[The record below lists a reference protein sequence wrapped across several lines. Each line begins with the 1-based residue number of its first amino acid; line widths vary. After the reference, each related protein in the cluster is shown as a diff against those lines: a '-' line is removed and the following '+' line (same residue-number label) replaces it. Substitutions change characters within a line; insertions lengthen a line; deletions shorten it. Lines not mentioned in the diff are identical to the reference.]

1 MGIYSKE
8 ENKLNEKQARL
19 RALENQIKRLQRR
32 IYNLDQRSNR
42 IGWIRVAIFFAGAL
56 LSILA
61 YFLVGWW
68 LFLIGVVITLTIF
81 SVVVYFHGRIDRS
94 ITRHKIWM
102 QIKATQVARIKLD
115 WDGIPAV
122 HSPEPRAD
130 HPFEID
136 LDITGRRSL
145 HQLVNTA
152 TSMEGRQRLRD
163 WFLDT
168 LPDLQAIR
176 KRQALIQELAP
187 LTIFRDKLLMKS
199 MLATKNAAE
208 SWEGKK
214 LLNWLN
220 EHTTSRPLLP
230 LLFMSLF
237 LSVLTICLLLLNL
250 LALMPQYWI
259 ISLLLT
265 ILFLFV
271 TKDQRGDL
279 FEDAYQLRDAFAQL
293 SLVFEY
299 LETYHYGKNSNLRS
313 LCEPFFLDRER
324 RPSMLLK
331 KIARVAWAA
340 TLRKNLLLWVS
351 INVLVPWDFYFA
363 YRFNQYKSQ
372 VAVDLPTWL
381 DVWCELEALNSLAS
395 FAYLNPGYMLPE
407 VTSCAD
413 QDSDNIA
420 MRARGLG
427 HPLIPEEHK
436 VVNDFAINELG
447 EIDIITG
454 SNMSGKSTF
463 LRTLG
468 INLCLAYAGGPVNA
482 STFKISLF
490 RLFTCIKI
498 SDSVTEGYSYF
509 YAEVRRLKALL
520 NELESSDSRMPLF
533 FLIDEIFKGTN
544 NRERRIG
551 SESYISA
558 LAGRNCLGVISTHDL
573 ELVKLADKLPE
584 IRNYHFKEDVIDGE
598 MVFDYVLRPGPSPT
612 TNALKIMQ
620 MEGLPVDMRIA
631 ESE

>member
-1 MGIYSKE
+1 MGIYSQE

-68 LFLIGVVITLTIF
+68 LFLIGVVITLSIF
-81 SVVVYFHGRIDRS
+81 SVVAYFHGRIDRS

-115 WDGIPAV
+115 WGGIPPV

-152 TSMEGRQRLRD
+152 TSRQGRQRLRN

-168 LPDLQAIR
+168 LPDLQALR

-199 MLATKNAAE
+199 MLATKNVAE

-220 EHTTSRPLLP
+220 AHTTSRPLLP
-230 LLFMSLF
+230 LLFTSLF

-250 LALMPQYWI
+250 LALIPQYWI

-340 TLRKNLLLWVS
+340 TLRKNLLLWVI

-381 DVWCELEALNSLAS
+381 DVWYELEALNSLAS
-395 FAYLNPGYMLPE
+395 FAYLNPGYELPE

-413 QDSDNIA
+413 QDSNNIA
-420 MRARGLG
+420 LRACGLG

-436 VVNDFAINELG
+436 VVNDFAINGLG

-468 INLCLAYAGGPVNA
+468 INLCLANAGGPVNA

-520 NELESSDSRMPLF
+520 NELESSDSHIPLF

-584 IRNYHFKEDVIDGE
+584 IRNYHFKEDVLDGE

>member
-1 MGIYSKE
+1 MGIYSEE

-81 SVVVYFHGRIDRS
+81 SVVAYFHGCIDRS

-115 WDGIPAV
+115 WDGIPPV

-199 MLATKNAAE
+199 MLATKNVAE
-208 SWEGKK
+208 SWERKK

-250 LALMPQYWI
+250 LALIPQYWI

-279 FEDAYQLRDAFAQL
+279 FEDAYQLRDAVAQL

-313 LCEPFFLDRER
+313 LCEPFFLDCER

-363 YRFNQYKSQ
+363 YRFNQYKFQ

-395 FAYLNPGYMLPE
+395 FAYLNPGYVLPE

-420 MRARGLG
+420 LRACGLG

-520 NELESSDSRMPLF
+520 NELESSDSHMPLF

-558 LAGRNCLGVISTHDL
+558 LTGRDCLGVISTHDL

>member
-1 MGIYSKE
+1 MGIYSEE

-81 SVVVYFHGRIDRS
+81 SVVAYFHGCIDRS

-115 WDGIPAV
+115 WDGIPPV

-199 MLATKNAAE
+199 MLATKNVAE
-208 SWEGKK
+208 SWERKK

-250 LALMPQYWI
+250 LALIPQYWI

-395 FAYLNPGYMLPE
+395 FAYLNPGYVLPE

-420 MRARGLG
+420 LRACGLG

-520 NELESSDSRMPLF
+520 NELESSDSHMPLF

-558 LAGRNCLGVISTHDL
+558 LTGRDCLGVISTHDL

>member
-81 SVVVYFHGRIDRS
+81 SVVAYFHGRIDRS

-220 EHTTSRPLLP
+220 EHTKSRPLLP

>member
-1 MGIYSKE
+1 MGIYSEE

-81 SVVVYFHGRIDRS
+81 SVVAYFHGCIDRS

-115 WDGIPAV
+115 WDGIPPV

-199 MLATKNAAE
+199 MLATKNVAE
-208 SWEGKK
+208 SWERKK

-250 LALMPQYWI
+250 LALIPQYWI

-395 FAYLNPGYMLPE
+395 FAYLNPGYVLPE
-407 VTSCAD
+407 VISCAD

-420 MRARGLG
+420 MRVRGLG

-509 YAEVRRLKALL
+509 YSEVRRLKALL
-520 NELESSDSRMPLF
+520 NELESSDSHMPLF

-558 LAGRNCLGVISTHDL
+558 LTGRDCLGVISTHDL

>member
-1 MGIYSKE
+1 MGIYSEE

-81 SVVVYFHGRIDRS
+81 SVVAYFHGCIDRS

-115 WDGIPAV
+115 WDGIPPV

-199 MLATKNAAE
+199 MLATKNVAE
-208 SWEGKK
+208 SWERKK

-250 LALMPQYWI
+250 LALIPQYWI

-293 SLVFEY
+293 SLVLEY

-363 YRFNQYKSQ
+363 YRFNQYKFQ

-395 FAYLNPGYMLPE
+395 FAYLNPGYVLPE

-420 MRARGLG
+420 LRACGLG

-520 NELESSDSRMPLF
+520 NELESSDSHMPLF

-558 LAGRNCLGVISTHDL
+558 LTGRDCLGVISTHDL